1 MWGGCRLVNT
11 VAAETDGWVVRL
23 DGPARPRSLPLL
35 PWEVAGA
42 HAAWACVPCAG
53 WRRVV
58 GTLGTREGRAC
69 STRSHW
75 EVAPFPNSWNLWLLG
90 LSGHRWGISQENQ
103 PETPSSAVSPPA
115 LGRTPCRTEFP
126 RQTGRSGGG
135 SRSGGRGEGH
145 PCLPA
150 RREEVTVHRR
160 ECRERWGR
168 GGGRGPPNGRRARC
182 RLEGSLPPRVRV
194 WIRPASP
201 GDPRGLALR
210 PPGGDWCQPAL
221 PQRGHGTVAQP
232 RPNHRPQA
240 PPHPARGW
248 GPLSAPVGM
257 HPLPLRVHT
266 PQPPPR
272 SPQRRV
278 PTGCGQEHPF
288 SQGPPWH

>member
-168 GGGRGPPNGRRARC
+168 GGGRGATQWPASSVQAGGEPAPPGEGVDPASEPRRPPWPRAEAAGRGLVPACPAPARARDC
-182 RLEGSLPPRVRV
+182 GP
-194 WIRPASP
+194 
-201 GDPRGLALR
+201 
-210 PPGGDWCQPAL
+210 
-221 PQRGHGTVAQP
+221 
-232 RPNHRPQA
+232 A
-240 PPHPARGW
+240 PP
-248 GPLSAPVGM
+248 
-257 HPLPLRVHT
+257 
-266 PQPPPR
+266 
-272 SPQRRV
+272 
-278 PTGCGQEHPF
+278 
-288 SQGPPWH
+288 